1 MIPYKQLS
9 LADIFS
15 DCQEKFENDKPAFLS
30 LLETHIDIDELIPI
44 SFRNH
49 FYASTGRTRKYPLQA
64 FLWAL
69 IIQRIF
75 SRLHMHCDHQNRK
88 YCSTQHLRYVFEL
101 Y

>member
-30 LLETHIDIDELIPI
+30 LLETHIDIDEIIPI

-69 IIQRIF
+69 HGSGIPVSPMTAEDTF
-75 SRLHMHCDHQNRK
+75 PWADL
-88 YCSTQHLRYVFEL
+88 
-101 Y
+101 